1 MLKWEDLVSH
11 RWCRRPLVAESCPP
25 LCDPMDC
32 ALRSSSVHG
41 LPRQDYWRGLPFPS
55 PGHLPNPEV
64 ESASPAV
71 AGRFFTAVL
80 P

>member
-32 ALRSSSVHG
+32 AQRTSSVHG
-41 LPRQDYWRGLPFPS
+41 IAQARLLEGVAVSFSR
-55 PGHLPNPEV
+55 
-64 ESASPAV
+64 ASSQPV
-71 AGRFFTAVL
+71 G
-80 P
+80 